1 MMMFGL
7 PLAAALE
14 RKARERKSGNCSR
27 WRDATRR
34 GGWVSNYLG
43 DFPRRKSAK
52 WRACESPK
60 KIEQDPSGECQKS
73 EYLTLLNTFENATTR
88 DRRSPNELYLE

>member
-14 RKARERKSGNCSR
+14 RKTRERKSGNCSR

-34 GGWVSNYLG
+34 GGLVSNYLG
-43 DFPRRKSAK
+43 IFLEENRQNGGLARARKRLNK
-52 WRACESPK
+52 TRPESVR
-60 KIEQDPSGECQKS
+60 
-73 EYLTLLNTFENATTR
+73 N
-88 DRRSPNELYLE
+88 PNI

>member
-7 PLAAALE
+7 PLAAASE
-14 RKARERKSGNCSR
+14 RKPESGKA
-27 WRDATRR
+27 ATAPDGATQRAEA
-34 GGWVSNYLG
+34 GWCLIYLG

-52 WRACESPK
+52 WPACESPK

-88 DRRSPNELYLE
+88 DRRSSNELYLE